1 MCAIVVQMDSRPV
14 EEIQETVSA
23 LAKNNF
29 KTGFNCAEAVLRACI
44 DGGLL
49 PQFPP
54 GIVALSS
61 GFGGGIGM
69 TKHTCGA
76 VSGAVMAV
84 GAVSGRANP
93 LEREEMAQ
101 RVQQLQQEVYPVFRR
116 MVDDFKTQY
125 GSITCSELTDR
136 HGDFEGKERKR
147 SCMQMITFAA
157 GLAAKYLC
165 EGQE

>member
-1 MCAIVVQMDSRPV
+1 MAQMEPKTA
-14 EEIQETVSA
+14 EEIQELVSG
-23 LAKNNF
+23 LAKQNF

-54 GIVALSS
+54 EIVALSS

-84 GAVSGRANP
+84 GGAYGRENP
-93 LEREEMAQ
+93 AEREEMAQ
-101 RVQQLQQEVYPVFRR
+101 RVQQLQKEVYPAFRA
-116 MVDDFKTQY
+116 MVEEFKEQY
-125 GSITCSELTDR
+125 GSITCSELTNP

-157 GLAAKYLC
+157 GLAAKYLSGGR
-165 EGQE
+165 E

>member
-1 MCAIVVQMDSRPV
+1 MTQMAQKTMEDM
-14 EEIQETVSA
+14 QETVSA
-23 LAKNNF
+23 LAKQNF
-29 KTGFNCAEAVLRACI
+29 KSGFNCAEAVLRACI

-54 GIVALSS
+54 EIVALSS

-84 GAVSGRANP
+84 GGAYGRANP
-93 LEREEMAQ
+93 AEREEMAQ
-101 RVQQLQQEVYPVFRR
+101 RVQQLQQEVYPAFRSL
-116 MVDDFKTQY
+116 VEEFKEQY
-125 GSITCSELTDR
+125 GSITCSELTNP

-157 GLAAKYLC
+157 GLAAKYLY
-165 EGQE
+165 EGQK